1 MRVCR
6 EYLAAYQRTME
17 VCRAVFHSSNE
28 PSPDDVPEDLIKAIL
43 DCS

>member
-6 EYLAAYQRTME
+6 EYLAAYQRTKE